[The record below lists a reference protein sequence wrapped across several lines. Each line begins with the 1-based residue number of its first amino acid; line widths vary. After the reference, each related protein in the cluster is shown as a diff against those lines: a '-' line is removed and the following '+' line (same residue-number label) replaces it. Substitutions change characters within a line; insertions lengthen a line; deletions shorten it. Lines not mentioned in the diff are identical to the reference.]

1 MHVLVRRKRRKL
13 GREAIIYFTNT
24 CNYRDQMA
32 VSVNRYGAPA
42 GVRECHKTKMVRV
55 DQRTLFSFSMTG
67 MANFLVK

>member
-1 MHVLVRRKRRKL
+1 MRLLVRRKRRKR
-13 GREAIIYFTNT
+13 GREAIIYFTN
-24 CNYRDQMA
+24 NYRDQMA
-32 VSVNRYGAPA
+32 VSANRYGAPA